1 MAQRTKLII
10 AALATALLTAVG
22 TAGASTGVLDA
33 KQDTTTNFTGGA
45 WCC

>member
-10 AALATALLTAVG
+10 AALATALLASVG
-22 TAGASTGVLDA
+22 AAGATTGALDA
-33 KQDTTTNFTGGA
+33 GHNVSNSTGGA

>member
-10 AALATALLTAVG
+10 AALATALLASVG
-22 TAGASTGVLDA
+22 AAGATTGAVDA
-33 KQDTTTNFTGGA
+33 GHNVSDTRTGGA